1 MPQDL
6 TPRPEAGEPV
16 SPETVAALRS
26 AIRLHLAGSSPN
38 NQLGEALHR
47 LSGEAHAKG
56 IRAEQLIILLK
67 QVWGELPE
75 VSRTLEPHE
84 RQQVLA
90 RLVTLCIDEYYAEP

>member
-1 MPQDL
+1 MPQDS
-6 TPRPEAGEPV
+6 TSRPEPGGLI
-16 SPETVAALRS
+16 SPESVVALRE

-38 NQLGEALHR
+38 NYLGDALHR

-67 QVWGELPE
+67 QVWGEMPE
-75 VSRTLEPHE
+75 VTRALEPYE

-90 RLVTLCIDEYYAEP
+90 RLVTHCINQYYADT

>member
-1 MPQDL
+1 MPQDS
-6 TPRPEAGEPV
+6 TPRPEPGGLV
-16 SPETVAALRS
+16 SPETVAALRE

-38 NQLGEALHR
+38 NQLGEAFHR

-56 IRAEQLIILLK
+56 IRAEKLVILLK

-75 VSRTLEPHE
+75 VLRALKPHE

-90 RLVTLCIDEYYAEP
+90 RFVTLCINEYYAEG